1 MHIEVLTIFPELLEA
16 FVKTSL
22 IGRAVDTQRLRLQ
35 VEDLRSFTS
44 DRHRSVDDEPYG
56 GGGGMV
62 MTAQPWIHAVREVET
77 RFEGRAPW
85 KILMSPQGRRLDEH
99 KVRELAQRR
108 DLVLMCGR
116 YEGLDERVLESVV
129 DEEIS
134 IGDFVMS
141 GGELPA
147 MVLIEAV
154 SRQIPGV
161 VGLEDSVERDSFR
174 NGLLDY
180 PHYTRPREFEGKEV
194 PEVLLSGN
202 HARIEAWRRE
212 KSLEATLLKR
222 PDLLASADLSTKDL
236 RLLAAT
242 AERLGVDL
250 PPALQPGLQ
259 HRE

>member
-1 MHIEVLTIFPELLEA
+1 MHIEVLTIFPELFEA

-22 IGRAVDTQRLRLQ
+22 IGRAVDTERLRLQ
-35 VEDLRSFTS
+35 VEDLRTFTT

-85 KILMSPQGRRLDEH
+85 KILMSPQGRRLDEQ
-99 KVRELAQRR
+99 KVQELAERG
-108 DLVLMCGR
+108 DLILMCGR
-116 YEGLDERVLESVV
+116 YEGPDERVLETVV

-147 MVLIEAV
+147 MVLVEAV

-180 PHYTRPREFEGKEV
+180 PHYTRPRVFEGKEV

-236 RLLAAT
+236 QLLAVT

-250 PPALQPGLQ
+250 PSGLQPGLQ

>member
-1 MHIEVLTIFPELLEA
+1 MHIQVLTIFPELFEA
-16 FVKTSL
+16 FVQTSL
-22 IGRAVDTQRLRLQ
+22 IGRAVDTELLRLE
-35 VEDLRSFTS
+35 VENLRSFTT

-77 RFEGRAPW
+77 RFEGRAPF

-99 KVRELAQRR
+99 KVRELAERR
-108 DLVLMCGR
+108 DLILMCGR
-116 YEGLDERVLESVV
+116 YEGPDERVLQTVV

-134 IGDFVMS
+134 IGDYVMS

-180 PHYTRPREFEGKEV
+180 PHYTRPRVFEGMEV

-202 HARIEAWRRE
+202 HARIEAWRRQR
-212 KSLEATLLKR
+212 SLEATLLKR
-222 PDLLASADLSTKDL
+222 PDLLTAAELSKAEIESLADL
-236 RLLAAT
+236 

-250 PPALQPGLQ
+250 PAGLLPGP
-259 HRE
+259 